1 MIEKSFESS
10 PEFEPLADNIL
21 VYRALRKRW
30 IDQDRL
36 IVKIDAYYLRQ
47 RINERGISVNFS
59 IEQSLAAIRNCEGV
73 AGLYVGGIRELN
85 LDVLRDSSSHAS
97 IIGLPYRENDAAN
110 ADELALLLARQSQIV
125 WTP

>member
-47 RINERGISVNFS
+47 RISERGISVNFS

-73 AGLYVGGIRELN
+73 AGIYVGAIRELN